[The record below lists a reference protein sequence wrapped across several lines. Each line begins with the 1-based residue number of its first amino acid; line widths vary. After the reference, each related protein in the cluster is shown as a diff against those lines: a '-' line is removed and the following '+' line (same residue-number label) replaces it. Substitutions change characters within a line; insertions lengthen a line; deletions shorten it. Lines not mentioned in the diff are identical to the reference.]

1 MSEARV
7 AEAEESVLEIDL
19 RRPGI
24 AALCAWLVPG
34 AGHIYQGR
42 IVKGLLFAVCVLGT
56 YGAGFVI
63 GKEKVVYAAWEP
75 AKDHR
80 LLQFICQLGVGLP
93 AFPAVIQG
101 LRYRQDKPPLWN
113 GFMAPPEP
121 THDLNTSDAL
131 SDWNLRLNSAFE
143 MGTLYTVLAGLL
155 NILAIY
161 DAFYGPMVEVLPQ
174 SRE

>member
-42 IVKGLLFAVCVLGT
+42 IGKGLLFAVCILGT

-63 GKEKVVYAAWEP
+63 GKEKVC
-75 AKDHR
+75 
-80 LLQFICQLGVGLP
+80 L
-93 AFPAVIQG
+93 
-101 LRYRQDKPPLWN
+101 
-113 GFMAPPEP
+113 
-121 THDLNTSDAL
+121 
-131 SDWNLRLNSAFE
+131 
-143 MGTLYTVLAGLL
+143 LYTSPSPR
-155 NILAIY
+155 
-161 DAFYGPMVEVLPQ
+161 D
-174 SRE
+174 